1 MSMTEETIKVLLVDD
16 EQLIRGGLKILLSE
30 FDQLEIVGEAK
41 NGQEAVDFCHH
52 YEVDVVLMDIR
63 MPEVNGIK
71 GTEMIKEQ
79 HPQIKVLVLTT
90 FQDTEYISQTMQL
103 GASGY
108 LLKDSS
114 PTEIYESIRIV
125 MNGNVVLDGK
135 ISSAMLNQSSA
146 LSGIHFSPAEYDLS
160 EKEVDIIRFIA
171 SGLSNQE
178 ISEEMFLSVGT
189 IKNNITMIL
198 SKLDLRDRTQLAIFA
213 FQKGLMN

>member
-1 MSMTEETIKVLLVDD
+1 MIEETIKVLLVDD

-52 YEVDVVLMDIR
+52 NEVDVVLMDIR

-79 HPQIKVLVLTT
+79 LPQIKVLVLTT

-135 ISSAMLNQSSA
+135 ISSAMLNQSST
-146 LSGIHFSPAEYDLS
+146 LSGIQFSPAEHDLS